1 MANKELWNAIK
12 SYLINQSVRENAL
25 ILLEIKTEIVINE
38 EKWDINLLL
47 IRQRLLKILQGKFSQ
62 NWKPLIRHWQIVK

>member
-25 ILLEIKTEIVINE
+25 ILLEIKTKIVINE
-38 EKWDINLLL
+38 EKRDINLLL

-62 NWKPLIRHWQIVK
+62 N

>member
-25 ILLEIKTEIVINE
+25 ILLEIKTKIVINE

-62 NWKPLIRHWQIVK
+62 N

>member
-12 SYLINQSVRENAL
+12 SYLINQSVRENPL

-38 EKWDINLLL
+38 EKWDINLLF

-62 NWKPLIRHWQIVK
+62 N

>member
-12 SYLINQSVRENAL
+12 SYLINQSIRENAL

-47 IRQRLLKILQGKFSQ
+47 IRQRLLKVLQGKFSQ
-62 NWKPLIRHWQIVK
+62 N

>member
-12 SYLINQSVRENAL
+12 SYLINQSVRENPL

-62 NWKPLIRHWQIVK
+62 N

>member
-1 MANKELWNAIK
+1 MANKELWNSIK
-12 SYLINQSVRENAL
+12 SYLINQSVRENPL
-25 ILLEIKTEIVINE
+25 ILLEIKTKIVINE

-62 NWKPLIRHWQIVK
+62 N

>member
-12 SYLINQSVRENAL
+12 SHLINQSVRENPL

-62 NWKPLIRHWQIVK
+62 N

>member
-62 NWKPLIRHWQIVK
+62 N

>member
-12 SYLINQSVRENAL
+12 SYLINQSVRENPL
-25 ILLEIKTEIVINE
+25 ILLEIKTKIVINE

-62 NWKPLIRHWQIVK
+62 N

>member
-47 IRQRLLKILQGKFSQ
+47 IRQRLLKILHGKFSQ
-62 NWKPLIRHWQIVK
+62 N

>member
-47 IRQRLLKILQGKFSQ
+47 IRQRLLKVLQGKFSQ
-62 NWKPLIRHWQIVK
+62 N

>member
-38 EKWDINLLL
+38 EKWEINLLL

-62 NWKPLIRHWQIVK
+62 N

>member
-12 SYLINQSVRENAL
+12 SYLINQSIRENAL

-62 NWKPLIRHWQIVK
+62 N

>member
-1 MANKELWNAIK
+1 MANKELWNTIK

-62 NWKPLIRHWQIVK
+62 N